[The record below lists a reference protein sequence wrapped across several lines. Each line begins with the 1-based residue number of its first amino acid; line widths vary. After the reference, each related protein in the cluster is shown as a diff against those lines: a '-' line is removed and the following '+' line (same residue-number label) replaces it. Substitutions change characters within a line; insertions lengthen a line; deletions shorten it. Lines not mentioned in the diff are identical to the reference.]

1 MNGINLSLKRNL
13 SPYIAVAVD
22 PVNFRQGLICLI
34 LSTFLPVCSQIR
46 GTLLR

>member
-13 SPYIAVAVD
+13 SHIAVAVD